1 MEIID
6 FHTHAF
12 ADAIAPRAMAALEA
26 GAATRGFLNGTV
38 KALLESMDAAG
49 IARSVVHSIATRP
62 AQFLPILQWS
72 EKIRSDRIIPFP
84 SVHPADPAAAEN
96 IRRIRDAG
104 FRGIKLHPY
113 YQDFT
118 LDAPELD
125 PIYETAHGCGLAIFS
140 HTGFDMAYPRDR
152 RADPRRIMHVVR
164 RFPGLCFI
172 STHCGAWCDWEEVR
186 RHLLGQPIWIDT
198 AFSLECMDA
207 GSARELL
214 LGHPAERLLFGTDS
228 PWADQARAIALVRR
242 LDLGAPREG
251 MLLGGNAA
259 RLLASLAGM
268 A

>member
-6 FHTHAF
+6 IHTHAF

-26 GAATRGFLNGTV
+26 GAGTRACLDGTV
-38 KALLESMDAAG
+38 RGLLASMDAAG

-62 AQFLPILQWS
+62 SQFAPIMQWS
-72 EKIRSDRIIPFP
+72 ATIRSDRIIPFP
-84 SVHPADPAAAEN
+84 SVHPADPAAADN

-118 LDAPELD
+118 IDEPD
-125 PIYETAHGCGLAIFS
+125 MWHIYETIRECGLAVLC

-152 RADPRRIMHVVR
+152 RAEPRRIMNVIR

-172 STHCGAWCDWEEVR
+172 STHCGAWCDWDEVR
-186 RHLLGQPIWIDT
+186 RHLLGQPVWMET
-198 AFSLECMDA
+198 AYSLECMDA

-214 LGHPAERLLFGTDS
+214 LGHPAEYLLFGTDS
-228 PWADQARAIALVRR
+228 PWADQAQAVALVRR
-242 LDLGAPREG
+242 LGLGAEREA

-259 RLLASLAGM
+259 RLLG
-268 A
+268 